1 MDRLEAMSIL
11 VASAEAG
18 SFSAAGRQLG
28 VPLPTVSRKVA
39 ELEAHLNTQLLV
51 RSTRKLSLTEA
62 GLAYVAAC
70 KRILEQV
77 DEAESQASGEYIV
90 PRGTLSMTAPIVFG
104 RLHVIPVVNEFLT
117 RYAQISVQLTLSD
130 HTINIGD
137 EHIDLAVRVGAL
149 PDSALIATKVGDIR
163 RVVCGSPDYFA
174 AHGVPKTPD
183 DLADHMCVTYTALA
197 SGMTWIFSPRGK
209 ATRSVRPYCRLKINT
224 AESAIDAAI
233 AGVGVTNVLSYQVA
247 RAVAAGKL
255 RLILEDYE
263 PDPIPVHLVHAGQA
277 LLPLKLRRFM
287 EFAAPRLRKSLAA
300 DSAKLS
306 APTTSA
312 KKEK

>member
-11 VASAEAG
+11 IASAEAG

-28 VPLPTVSRKVA
+28 VPLPTISRKVA
-39 ELEAHLNTQLLV
+39 DLEAHLNTQLLV

-77 DEAESQASGEYIV
+77 DEAESQAAGEYTV
-90 PRGTLSMTAPIVFG
+90 PRGTLAMTAPIVFG
-104 RLHVIPVVNEFLT
+104 RLHVVPVVNEFLA
-117 RYAQISVQLTLSD
+117 RFAQINVQLTLSD
-130 HTINIGD
+130 HTINIVD
-137 EHIDLAVRVGAL
+137 EHVDLAVRVGAL
-149 PDSALIATKVGDIR
+149 PDSTLVATKVGEIR
-163 RVVCGSPDYFA
+163 RVVCGSPGYFA

-183 DLADHMCVTYTALA
+183 DLADHMCVTFTALA
-197 SGMTWIFSPRGK
+197 SGMTWIFNPRGK
-209 ATRSVRPYCRLKINT
+209 ATKGVRPYCRLRINT

-255 RLILEDYE
+255 RLVLQDYE
-263 PDPIPVHLVHAGQA
+263 PDPIPVHLVHAGHA
-277 LLPLKLRRFM
+277 ILPLKLRRFT
-287 EFAAPRLRKSLAA
+287 EFAASRLRKSLAA
-300 DSAKLS
+300 DLAKLS
-306 APTTSA
+306 APKTSVE
-312 KKEK
+312 KKK